1 MMQAHL
7 LPSCNIYATVTKG
20 SFLLSLLEGRLV
32 RLRPLRRD
40 DLTLVGMWDQDE
52 EVTRY
57 SGRKF
62 ALETPEDWLRRYI
75 RSNRTRA
82 VAIETLDGRLIG
94 DLELEEINWRAGS
107 TELRITLGDKE
118 YWNRG
123 FGTDAVNQAL
133 HLAFVGLSLH
143 MVYLRV
149 YASNRRAIRCYEKC
163 NFRREG
169 VLRAGSRRVGTEDIL
184 LMSVARDVF
193 VRCGRRALGA
203 GATPVA

>member
-1 MMQAHL
+1 
-7 LPSCNIYATVTKG
+7 
-20 SFLLSLLEGRLV
+20 
-32 RLRPLRRD
+32 
-40 DLTLVGMWDQDE
+40 MWDQDE

-62 ALETPEDWLRRYI
+62 AFESPENWLGRYI
-75 RSNRTRA
+75 RSSRTRA

-94 DLELEEINWRAGS
+94 DLELEEINWRAGT

-133 HLAFVGLSLH
+133 RLAFVGLGLH

-149 YASNRRAIRCYEKC
+149 YVSNRRAIRCYEKC
-163 NFRREG
+163 SFRREG

-184 LMSVARDVF
+184 LMSVAREVF
-193 VRCGRRALGA
+193 LRREGRIPSA
-203 GATPVA
+203 GETPVA